1 MQGKDNWKGH
11 ECEGRLHGVKTY
23 FVRNEIRT
31 VPDDCLH
38 VYFTRE
44 YLHEISNLR
53 HLEEFVTKT
62 NKFVTIECNK
72 QTFSKLTPNMRVR
85 AHLIYRIED
94 EVPHKLKSTDEVMID
109 FDTYN
114 VLCFTKWQALHVSHA
129 DYARDSE

>member
-23 FVRNEIRT
+23 FVRNEIGT